1 MHPRPT
7 LPSAGL
13 TLVGAALVLGSLLS
27 YGADERSAW
36 VIVVGAVAAGCWVL
50 RTLLALVGLHRT
62 AAAVAF
68 LGVATGSLAATG
80 TGSSI
85 VPAVFLIVVVVADEA
100 MPPLVIATLA
110 AVGAVSVG
118 AGAIAV
124 PASLGDLLSMIAVLA
139 LGVLGGYSRRQT
151 RVARRQ
157 AVALREKEAAARE
170 EAARVAIARDLHDV
184 LAHSLGGLVI
194 QLDAAEALLEAGD
207 AAGAHARVASAR
219 ELAAGGLGEA
229 RRAVAAL
236 RAPRTED
243 KPDVAPAALLATME
257 SLAAAHRAL
266 GGSVDFRSA
275 GAPSSLSADQATAL
289 ERALQEALSNAR
301 RHAPGAAVEA
311 RLEWQDDGVRLI
323 VSNPVPDEP
332 ASASGGYGLVGMRER
347 FTALPL
353 GGTVMTDA
361 ADGRFTL
368 TAQARLR

>member
-170 EAARVAIARDLHDV
+170 EIGR
-184 LAHSLGGLVI
+184 AHV
-194 QLDAAEALLEAGD
+194 
-207 AAGAHARVASAR
+207 
-219 ELAAGGLGEA
+219 
-229 RRAVAAL
+229 
-236 RAPRTED
+236 
-243 KPDVAPAALLATME
+243 
-257 SLAAAHRAL
+257 
-266 GGSVDFRSA
+266 
-275 GAPSSLSADQATAL
+275 
-289 ERALQEALSNAR
+289 
-301 RHAPGAAVEA
+301 
-311 RLEWQDDGVRLI
+311 
-323 VSNPVPDEP
+323 
-332 ASASGGYGLVGMRER
+332 
-347 FTALPL
+347 
-353 GGTVMTDA
+353 
-361 ADGRFTL
+361 
-368 TAQARLR
+368 

>member
-1 MHPRPT
+1 M
-7 LPSAGL
+7 GL

-50 RTLLALVGLHRT
+50 RSLLALAGLPRI
-62 AAAVAF
+62 AVAVAF

-85 VPAVFLIVVVVADEA
+85 VPAVFLMLVVVADEA
-100 MPPLVIATLA
+100 MPPLVVATLA

-124 PASLGDLLSMIAVLA
+124 PASLGELLSMIAVLT

-151 RVARRQ
+151 RIARRQ
-157 AVALREKEAAARE
+157 AVALREKEVAARE
-170 EAARVAIARDLHDV
+170 ESARVAIARDLHDV

-207 AAGAHARVASAR
+207 AAAAHARVASAR

-236 RAPRTED
+236 RAPRAED
-243 KPDVAPAALLATME
+243 RPEVAPATLM
-257 SLAAAHRAL
+257 AAMKNLVGAHRAL
-266 GGSVDFRSA
+266 GGSVEFRASGSA
-275 GAPSSLSADQATAL
+275 AALSADQATAL

-311 RLEWQDDGVRLI
+311 RVEWEDDGVRLT
-323 VSNPVPDEP
+323 VSNPVTHQARHPG
-332 ASASGGYGLVGMRER
+332 GGYGLVGMRER
-347 FTALPL
+347 FAELPL
-353 GGTVMTDA
+353 GGTVTTDA
-361 ADGRFTL
+361 AEGRFTL
-368 TAQARLR
+368 TAYARLR